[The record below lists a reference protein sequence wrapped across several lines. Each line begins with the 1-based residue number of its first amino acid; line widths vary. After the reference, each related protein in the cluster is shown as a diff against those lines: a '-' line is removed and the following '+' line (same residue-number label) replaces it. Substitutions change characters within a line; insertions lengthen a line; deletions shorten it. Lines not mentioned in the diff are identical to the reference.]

1 MTTEKQQTITP
12 TMVKK
17 LRELTGAGMMNCKE
31 ALTLHEG
38 DFDKAIEHLR
48 QKGLAS
54 AEKKSV
60 RKAKE
65 GLIEAYIHSGS
76 KLGVLIE
83 LNCETDFVARR
94 PEFKDLAKS
103 IAMQI
108 ASSLTLKYVSLK
120 DIPESFIENEKRIES
135 EKEDI
140 LKKPENIREKIVL
153 GRVEKTLK
161 EYTLLDQPYIKNQ
174 DITIEELIKQNIA
187 LLGENIQVARFSK
200 FNLGETNS

>member
-1 MTTEKQQTITP
+1 MITEKEQLITP
-12 TMVKK
+12 AMVKK

-31 ALTLHEG
+31 ALTINEG

-48 QKGLAS
+48 LKGLAS
-54 AEKKSV
+54 ADKKSV
-60 RKAKE
+60 RQAKE
-65 GLIEAYIHSGS
+65 GLIEAYIHSGN

-94 PEFKDLAKS
+94 PEFKDLAKN

-108 ASSLTLKYVSLK
+108 ASSPALKYVNLK
-120 DIPESFIENEKRIES
+120 EIPETLIETEKRIES

-153 GRVEKTLK
+153 GRIEKTLK
-161 EYTLLDQPYIKNQ
+161 EYTLLDQPYIKNPE
-174 DITIEELIKQNIA
+174 ITIDELIKQNIA
-187 LLGENIQVARFSK
+187 LLGENIQVARFSR